1 MCETHLKTASIQHD
15 NIMALEVTRAFQN
28 ACVNRVQQNEIPH
41 SPHQDKGL
49 GTSTRL
55 AIGNFHW

>member
-1 MCETHLKTASIQHD
+1 
-15 NIMALEVTRAFQN
+15 MALEVTRAFQN
-28 ACVNRVQQNEIPH
+28 ACVNRVQQNKIPH

-55 AIGNFHW
+55 AIGNFIGNIHHIDKNLFKVV